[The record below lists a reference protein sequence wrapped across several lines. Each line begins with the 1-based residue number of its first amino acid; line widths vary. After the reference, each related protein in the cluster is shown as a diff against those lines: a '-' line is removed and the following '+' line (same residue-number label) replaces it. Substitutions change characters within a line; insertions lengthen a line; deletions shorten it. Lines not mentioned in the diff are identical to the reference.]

1 MNKLPKDLI
10 YNHIVPFTYQ
20 LQDKNH
26 LLDIRSFVSDYNI
39 LEHFYFCNYSSII
52 LLNDLQ
58 IFIYDSNKYIF
69 SRFKKMKNKTKL
81 QVCKYEI
88 LFFNNKTDNTD
99 RKVKLLWGILTPFER
114 TCFINK
120 FIIDKFDI

>member
-20 LQDKNH
+20 LQDKKL
-26 LLDIRSFVSDYNI
+26 LLDIRSFVTDYNI
-39 LEHFYFCNYSSII
+39 LEHLYFCDYSSII

-58 IFIYDSNKYIF
+58 VFIYDSNKYIF
-69 SRFKKMKNKTKL
+69 SRFNKMKGKAKL
-81 QVCKYEI
+81 QACHYEI
-88 LFFNNKTDNTD
+88 SFFNNKTFNTEM
-99 RKVKLLWGILTPFER
+99 KVRLLWGLLTPFER
-114 TCFINK
+114 TKFINK